1 MFAPAGRSSKAC
13 LRLCLRC
20 ELYGVHLEAYL
31 SSSAVIDFDHWNSQ
45 FEKYKQR
52 VLRWRFS
59 KLCNASFELPGTAL
73 HSLCSLDWG
82 IFSETLHRRLSGLDC
97 KLSESPRACGRSQ
110 FSFILNFAQF
120 LDYKL
125 SGFSLL
131 FK

>member
-20 ELYGVHLEAYL
+20 EFYRVHLEAYL

-73 HSLCSLDWG
+73 HSLCNLDWG
-82 IFSETLHRRLSGLDC
+82 IFSETLHRTPMIGGSLVWTANFLSLPEHADA
-97 KLSESPRACGRSQ
+97 LNSRS
-110 FSFILNFAQF
+110 
-120 LDYKL
+120 Y
-125 SGFSLL
+125 
-131 FK
+131 